1 MYSSFLDSETT
12 KNDATS
18 TNGKM
23 KGILLPMEGSSDNW
37 MDDDVGFSME
47 DEDNDSKDKKS
58 VKTEE
63 ANTGAVEA
71 TKPSGISLP
80 MNGSSDDWM
89 DDDVGFT
96 MEDEEEEK
104 DEKEDTKAEE
114 SVQTE
119 KANTVPVETSKA
131 SGISLPMNGSSDDW
145 MDDDVGFT
153 MEDEE
158 EEKDEKEDTK
168 AEESVQT
175 ERANNTVPV
184 ETPKA
189 SGISLPMS
197 GSSDDWMDDDV
208 GFTMEDED
216 NDEVQT
222 TNEPANIKNIQAEA
236 SEDIPEKKE
245 KTSKNKN
252 KKEKGKVDQDPE
264 DGEKK
269 SGKKN
274 EQDKKQKNKS
284 LNKNQPE
291 KRTDPRK
298 EREEET
304 VKDKTKK
311 ELKSPDDVD
320 SVLDDWL
327 NGGDDEIP
335 DELPDIE
342 IKKEKKDVKSLKTQ
356 KANELLHNMNKLS
369 GIMDDTSNTK
379 IQSSVE
385 NFFGGRN
392 GGKKCETKKEKPVKI
407 VEIGN
412 IEKDRKT
419 KKEKTPI
426 NIAKVVRNQPNAGK
440 EEEITKSKNEP
451 LGNQD
456 GSAEDIDSLLDDW
469 LNGGVEE
476 IPDELPDIEAKKEKT
491 DFTSVKAQKA
501 KEMFSNMNNIS
512 GVLESGVDTK
522 LQHTVKGSEGSAKKT
537 EKSMMSGVSEEQEK
551 VEAKKIV
558 AESEVPVGD
567 CAVCSN
573 IAKAICTGC
582 KNVFY
587 CTRQCQKK
595 HWTSHKDDCKSLVKL
610 PYRVI

>member
-1 MYSSFLDSETT
+1 
-12 KNDATS
+12 
-18 TNGKM
+18 M

-37 MDDDVGFSME
+37 MDDDVGFIME
-47 DEDNDSKDKKS
+47 DEDNDSMDKKS
-58 VKTEE
+58 LKTEE
-63 ANTGAVEA
+63 ANTVAVE
-71 TKPSGISLP
+71 TPKPSGISLP

-114 SVQTE
+114 SAQTE
-119 KANTVPVETSKA
+119 KANTVS
-131 SGISLPMNGSSDDW
+131 
-145 MDDDVGFT
+145 
-153 MEDEE
+153 
-158 EEKDEKEDTK
+158 
-168 AEESVQT
+168 
-175 ERANNTVPV
+175 V

-208 GFTMEDED
+208 EFTMEGED
-216 NDEVQT
+216 DDEVQS
-222 TNEPANIKNIQAEA
+222 TNEPANIKNIQAKA
-236 SEDIPEKKE
+236 SEDVLEKKE
-245 KTSKNKN
+245 KTSKNKK
-252 KKEKGKVDQDPE
+252 KKEKGKADQDLKQ
-264 DGEKK
+264 GEEK

-284 LNKNQPE
+284 QNKNQPE
-291 KRTDPRK
+291 KRTESRK
-298 EREEET
+298 KREEET
-304 VKDKTKK
+304 VQDKSKK

-327 NGGDDEIP
+327 NGGNDEIP

-412 IEKDRKT
+412 VEKDKKT
-419 KKEKTPI
+419 MKEMTPS
-426 NIAKVVRNQPNAGK
+426 NVAKVVRNQPNAGK
-440 EEEITKSKNEP
+440 EEKITKSKNEP
-451 LGNQD
+451 FGNQN
-456 GSAEDIDSLLDDW
+456 GSAEDLDSLLDDW
-469 LNGGVEE
+469 LNGGDEE
-476 IPDELPDIEAKKEKT
+476 IPDELPDIETKKEKT
-491 DFTSVKAQKA
+491 DFTSIKAQKSQ
-501 KEMFSNMNNIS
+501 EMLSNMNNLS
-512 GVLESGVDTK
+512 GVLESRVDTH
-522 LQHTVKGSEGSAKKT
+522 LHHPIKGCEDSAEKT
-537 EKSMMSGVSEEQEK
+537 EKSVVNGVSEEQEK

-558 AESEVPVGD
+558 VESEVPVGD

-610 PYRVI
+610 PYRVRQVKS